1 MDRDTE
7 RKETMPLGGD
17 SKISVEDLPLWI
29 EDSNIKNGGSKENLE
44 MWKPSLWL
52 FACKY

>member
-17 SKISVEDLPLWI
+17 SKISVEDLPL
-29 EDSNIKNGGSKENLE
+29 
-44 MWKPSLWL
+44 
-52 FACKY
+52 